1 MYETSSE
8 TGEDRLIG
16 PVEIQMVYDSEHN
29 GARIVANKQASSGD
43 KEDEEVANHLI
54 AMQTEMDVV
63 QEKVILSTYTTF
75 WGVNPPVVSDPL
87 IEPFWQTYDWKRQYR
102 AVF

>member
-75 WGVNPPVVSDPL
+75 LGGQSAGG
-87 IEPFWQTYDWKRQYR
+87 FWTFY
-102 AVF
+102 

>member
-1 MYETSSE
+1 MYETSNE

-16 PVEIQMVYDSEHN
+16 PVEIQMVFDSEHN
-29 GARIVANKQASSGD
+29 GARIVANKQAGSGGD

-63 QEKVILSTYTTF
+63 QEKVILVYVTYPCLPTLSWIF
-75 WGVNPPVVSDPL
+75 
-87 IEPFWQTYDWKRQYR
+87 
-102 AVF
+102 